1 MTFESH
7 LFMTKIEIFWVHT
20 ALYFDDCWKHC
31 LEWFPRRETFSSR
44 KNWKPVKDRNL
55 TMAFKGD
62 HELIKH
68 PSLSRPNLEP
78 ESNDTDDP
86 VRGTFL
92 FHVGIFYDFK
102 SDYWIWNSSNSPVE
116 ALGLIT
122 DINGY
127 RL

>member
-1 MTFESH
+1 
-7 LFMTKIEIFWVHT
+7 
-20 ALYFDDCWKHC
+20 
-31 LEWFPRRETFSSR
+31 
-44 KNWKPVKDRNL
+44 
-55 TMAFKGD
+55 MAFKGD

-68 PSLSRPNLEP
+68 RSLSSRYNLEP
-78 ESNDTDDP
+78 EFNDTDGP
-86 VRGTFL
+86 VRETFL

-127 RL
+127 SDVSDTDMLVTL